1 MHYKE
6 DESNCHDCHETCA
19 ECEGPYETDCIK
31 CNRGTEGADR
41 EIDILDHTPPRYHY
55 EMTCIEMCIDL
66 FYEDDTTWTCNRCSD
81 DCFNCKNTADD
92 CTSCYNPL
100 FLDNQRCVEECNAT
114 AFKALY

>member
-1 MHYKE
+1 
-6 DESNCHDCHETCA
+6 
-19 ECEGPYETDCIK
+19 
-31 CNRGTEGADR
+31 
-41 EIDILDHTPPRYHY
+41 
-55 EMTCIEMCIDL
+55 MCYNH
-66 FYEDDTTWTCNRCSD
+66 FYEDDTTWTCNRCST